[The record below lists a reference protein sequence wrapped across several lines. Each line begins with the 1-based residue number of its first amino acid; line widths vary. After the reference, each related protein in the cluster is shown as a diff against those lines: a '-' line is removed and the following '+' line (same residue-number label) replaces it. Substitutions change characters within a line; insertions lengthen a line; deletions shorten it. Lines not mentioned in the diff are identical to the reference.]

1 MPTIEFEG
9 NLFGDDQTVD
19 APDGGSLV
27 DICDESSAPVPFSC
41 RSATCGTC
49 RIEILR
55 GGDLLEPREE
65 AEAELHDILGDPE
78 NVRLACQAKL
88 RNGPGLV
95 RIRIADEE
103 I

>member
-9 NLFGDDQTVD
+9 NFFGDDQTVD
-19 APDGGSLV
+19 APDGGAIV
-27 DICDESSAPVPFSC
+27 DICDESTAPVPFSC

-49 RIEILR
+49 RIEILE
-55 GGDLLEPREE
+55 GSDLLEPREE
-65 AEAELHDILGDPE
+65 AEADLHDILGDPE

-88 RNGPGLV
+88 KKGPGVV